1 MRSEGVGGRVKEC
14 EREVLYGEEKK
25 KEQMS
30 GWPRDKVVVEM
41 CGGN

>member
-1 MRSEGVGGRVKEC
+1 MGERSVEWRG
-14 EREVLYGEEKK
+14 KK
-25 KEQMS
+25 KDQMS